1 MATLSDI
8 KNQFAQNSLSNPK
21 EKTPYA
27 LLTDNQRQTAM
38 ARYQY
43 EQEQKEKNQGG
54 FFGGI
59 GYAFEKI
66 GLGFLQSIE
75 GIWDFAA
82 GGLAD
87 LFGAHDWAE
96 KQIAND
102 WVNYNHADE
111 WFNPSEGWQFVG
123 DVAGGIGTS
132 LPAIATVA
140 AAAAITF
147 FSGGTL
153 SPVAAGL
160 IGGVVAGFGAAGTAT
175 KEAYNETGELTGAT
189 WGYGALSGF
198 TEGVMEGVT
207 DAIGFGVGSITK
219 NIAKSTAKEGAK
231 TVGKQIAKSAARKTF
246 GKVVLESFLSEAFE
260 EGVQELI
267 DPVWKRITYDP
278 NAESATFQ
286 QVAYAALVGGL
297 SGAIMGGADVSVR
310 NSINYFSGSKINGK
324 GGANGVISL
333 AETIAQT
340 EGVNQSGNAQVDFV
354 VDTLTELQ

>member
-102 WVNYNHADE
+102 WVNY
-111 WFNPSEGWQFVG
+111 
-123 DVAGGIGTS
+123 
-132 LPAIATVA
+132 
-140 AAAAITF
+140 
-147 FSGGTL
+147 
-153 SPVAAGL
+153 
-160 IGGVVAGFGAAGTAT
+160 
-175 KEAYNETGELTGAT
+175 
-189 WGYGALSGF
+189 
-198 TEGVMEGVT
+198 
-207 DAIGFGVGSITK
+207 
-219 NIAKSTAKEGAK
+219 
-231 TVGKQIAKSAARKTF
+231 R
-246 GKVVLESFLSEAFE
+246 
-260 EGVQELI
+260 
-267 DPVWKRITYDP
+267 
-278 NAESATFQ
+278 
-286 QVAYAALVGGL
+286 
-297 SGAIMGGADVSVR
+297 
-310 NSINYFSGSKINGK
+310 
-324 GGANGVISL
+324 
-333 AETIAQT
+333 
-340 EGVNQSGNAQVDFV
+340 
-354 VDTLTELQ
+354 